1 MYIKNILQSG
11 DSDTILDLL
20 HGFLSPEGEEKRFDD
35 VEKAVLQNFLECFLE
50 EYAEILA
57 DFTQNYFRGD
67 DI

>member
-1 MYIKNILQSG
+1 M
-11 DSDTILDLL
+11 DLL

-35 VEKAVLQNFLECFLE
+35 AEKAVLQNFLECFLE
-50 EYAEILA
+50 EHAEILA